1 MDFSGKRILVVGLA
15 RSGWSAINVLSK
27 RGAVLSACDSK
38 SVEKLG
44 EKYLELKDLGVRL
57 YAGSYPQVD
66 RGDYDLL
73 VVSPGV
79 PLQIAPIKQAYE
91 AGIPVIGEVE
101 LAFLLKA
108 EGVEIYAIT
117 GTNGKTT
124 TTALLQFIMKT
135 AGKKAYSGGNIGVP
149 LTALLDQLE
158 EGVIAVEMSSFQLD
172 TSIDFRSH
180 ICGLLNI
187 TPDHLDRHGSMESY
201 IAAKAKIF
209 ARQDSN
215 DYAIFN
221 YEDES
226 LRKMAE
232 FCPSQVIFFSSERI
246 LNEGAFVEDG
256 TITVRLNSIKQPIC
270 SAAELLLRGRHNLDN
285 ILCAVLMAY
294 IGGVQ
299 AEVICLALKTFK
311 GVRHRMEE
319 VAVHNGIIYINDSK
333 ATNPESVM
341 RALESFNEPI
351 ILIAGG
357 RNKGSQFNI
366 LAQYIKAMVKELIL
380 LGEAKQDLKAAVID
394 AGFKNIHEVEDLEA
408 AVAKSYELAQK
419 GDVVMLS
426 PACASWDMFANYEQR
441 GDLFCEAVR
450 SVTGLPPKSGLE

>member
-1 MDFSGKRILVVGLA
+1 MEFNDKSILVVGLA
-15 RSGWSAINVLSK
+15 RSGLAAIDVLLK
-27 RGAVLSACDSK
+27 HGAVLSACDSK
-38 SVEKLG
+38 SAEELG
-44 EKYLELKDLGVRL
+44 EKYFELKASDIKL
-57 YAGSYPQVD
+57 YTGSYPQVGP
-66 RGDYDLL
+66 GDYDLL

-79 PLQIAPIKQAYE
+79 PLQIAPVKQAYE

-101 LAFLLKA
+101 LAYLLKA
-108 EGVEIYAIT
+108 GGVEIYAIT

-124 TTALLQFIMKT
+124 TTALLQYIMET
-135 AGKKAYSGGNIGVP
+135 AGKKAYSGGNIGIP
-149 LTALLDQLE
+149 LTTLLDQLE
-158 EGVIAVEMSSFQLD
+158 EGVIAVEMSSFQLE
-172 TSIDFRSH
+172 TSIDFRPH

-209 ARQDSN
+209 ARQDSS

-226 LRKMAE
+226 LRKIAE
-232 FCPSQVIFFSSERI
+232 FCPSRAVFFSTERI
-246 LNEGAFVEDG
+246 LEEGAFVEDG
-256 TITVRLNSIKQPIC
+256 TITISLNSKRQPVC
-270 SAAELLLRGRHNLDN
+270 PVAEVLLRGRHNLEN

-294 IGGVQ
+294 IGGIQ
-299 AEVICLALKTFK
+299 AEVICSALKTFK

-341 RALESFNEPI
+341 RALESFKEPI

-357 RNKGSQFNI
+357 RNKGSRFNI
-366 LAQYIKAMVKELIL
+366 LAQYIKSKVKELIL
-380 LGEAKQDLKAAVID
+380 LGEAKQDIKAAVID

-408 AVAKSYELAQK
+408 AVAKAYELARK
-419 GDVVMLS
+419 GDVILLS

-441 GDLFCEAVR
+441 GDLFCELVR
-450 SVTGLPPKSGLE
+450 SLSKKINFEF

>member
-15 RSGWSAINVLSK
+15 RSGLSAINVLSK

-38 SVEKLG
+38 SAEKL
-44 EKYLELKDLGVRL
+44 EQKYLELKDLGVKL
-57 YAGSYPQVD
+57 YTGSYPQVD
-66 RGDYDLL
+66 SGDYDLL

-79 PLQIAPIKQAYE
+79 PLQIAPIRQAYE

-108 EGVEIYAIT
+108 GGVEIYAIT

-124 TTALLQFIMKT
+124 TTALLQFIMET
-135 AGKKAYSGGNIGVP
+135 AGKKAYSGGNIGIP

-172 TSIDFRSH
+172 TSIDFRPH

-209 ARQDSN
+209 ARQDSS

-246 LNEGAFVEDG
+246 LEEGAFVEDG
-256 TITVRLNSIKQPIC
+256 TITVRLNSKRQPIC
-270 SAAELLLRGRHNLDN
+270 PVAELLLRGRHNLEN

-294 IGGVQ
+294 IGGAQ
-299 AEVICLALKTFK
+299 TEAIRLALKTFK

-341 RALESFNEPI
+341 RALESFSEPI

-366 LAQYIKAMVKELIL
+366 LAQYIKAKVKELIL

-394 AGFKNIHEVEDLEA
+394 AGFENIHEVEGLEA
-408 AVAKSYELAQK
+408 AVAKSYELARK

-450 SVTGLPPKSGLE
+450 SKIKE